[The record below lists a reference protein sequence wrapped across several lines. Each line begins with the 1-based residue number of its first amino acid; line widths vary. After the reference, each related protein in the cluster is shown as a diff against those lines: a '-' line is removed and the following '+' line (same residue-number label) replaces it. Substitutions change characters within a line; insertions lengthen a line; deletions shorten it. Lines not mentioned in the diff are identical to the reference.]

1 MQTDKHSSYCKL
13 FSDCRMHPIY
23 IPFVLFIAERNDV
36 TFLAFL
42 WNWILF
48 SLWCSLGLQLK
59 GSYHH
64 HQNQAW
70 VCSSSS
76 PHNEMLGELSEADA
90 YFSFSLMCPIYPFLF
105 KNRLAAWTRHIQGW
119 SPCYIIFGISLKS
132 PAWHETQ
139 YTWSGKSNHLFY
151 KKITFRL
158 DQIIPF
164 TMEQYAKS
172 NEI

>member
-139 YTWSGKSNHLFY
+139 YTWSGKSNHSFH
-151 KKITFRL
+151 F
-158 DQIIPF
+158 
-164 TMEQYAKS
+164 
-172 NEI
+172 